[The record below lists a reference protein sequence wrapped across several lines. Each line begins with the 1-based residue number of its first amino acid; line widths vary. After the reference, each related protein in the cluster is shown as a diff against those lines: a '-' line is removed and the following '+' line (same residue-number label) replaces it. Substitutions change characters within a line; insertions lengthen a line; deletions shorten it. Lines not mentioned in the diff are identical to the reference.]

1 MSELFLKKNAGVGW
15 TQLSLYM
22 TVWKNDFKKVPQC
35 VDNDSLQ
42 HSTQGEPEQTAL
54 QQRKGRITKTAL
66 VFLSVMK
73 YTSVDYNFSVKHT
86 EKGEVRKHIQ
96 VPKNDELNYIKGG
109 KKISKF

>member
-54 QQRKGRITKTAL
+54 QQREGWITDCSC
-66 VFLSVMK
+66 LSVCDEI
-73 YTSVDYNFSVKHT
+73 YLCGLQLFCETHW
-86 EKGEVRKHIQ
+86 KGGGKKAY
-96 VPKNDELNYIKGG
+96 PSAKNDELNYIKGR